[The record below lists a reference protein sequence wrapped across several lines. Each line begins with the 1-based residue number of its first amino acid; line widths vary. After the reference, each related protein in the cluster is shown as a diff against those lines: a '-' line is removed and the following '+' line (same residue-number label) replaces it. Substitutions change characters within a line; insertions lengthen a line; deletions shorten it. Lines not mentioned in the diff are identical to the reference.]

1 VAGSHHHPSRLL
13 GTLEGVLNPIAGKQ
27 SGPELGRRAEVDVFA
42 AGAGDREPF
51 EVELSSPCGPGCKGE
66 ASTDTTTNAAGRK
79 GSSKGNMALGQV
91 ESTGV

>member
-1 VAGSHHHPSRLL
+1 MAESHHHPSRLL

-27 SGPELGRRAEVDVFA
+27 LEPELGRRTEADVFA

-51 EVELSSPCGPGCKGE
+51 EVELFSPCGPGWKGE

-79 GSSKGNMALGQV
+79 GTNSSKGNMI
-91 ESTGV
+91 